1 MFSLSCAS
9 KPCTGLSTETGGK
22 VRIVGNGMK
31 LSARVRVKSNDSHRR
46 EAKKHS
52 RRQSTYY
59 GHTQNGI

>member
-1 MFSLSCAS
+1 RFQTVYWLEH
-9 KPCTGLSTETGGK
+9 GDWRK